1 MTSISRSEKRKI
13 PTYDNPDEIQV
24 GEVEINYEKCSC
36 CMICI
41 KICPADALVMNNK
54 KPVMVSSG
62 AHECMACGDCAAIC
76 TEQAI
81 TVKKPFCCITGFYKT
96 IEHGDLLPPRL

>member
-1 MTSISRSEKRKI
+1 MTSISRSEKRKV
-13 PTYDNPDEIQV
+13 PTYDNPDEIKT
-24 GEVEINYEKCSC
+24 GEVEIDYKKCSG
-36 CMICI
+36 CMLCI

-54 KPVMVSSG
+54 KPVMVSSRV
-62 AHECMACGDCAAIC
+62 HECMACGDCSAIC

-81 TVKKPFCCITGFYKT
+81 AVKKPFRCTIGFYKT